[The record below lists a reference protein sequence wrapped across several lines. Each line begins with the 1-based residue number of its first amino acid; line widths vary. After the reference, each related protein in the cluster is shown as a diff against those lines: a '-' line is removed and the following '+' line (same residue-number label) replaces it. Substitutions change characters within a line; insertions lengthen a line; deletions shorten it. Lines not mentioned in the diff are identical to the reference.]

1 MIPYD
6 DLLPSDVSIIEDFAA
21 VSNWIRGRRG
31 FGAFRSRWIFGG
43 SDWNA
48 TSRRSNRCRRRVRNS
63 EDSSMVNNANCGS
76 VGKLLSRAHQSS

>member
-31 FGAFRSRWIFGG
+31 FGALRADGFFGFRLKRHLKAI
-43 SDWNA
+43 
-48 TSRRSNRCRRRVRNS
+48 
-63 EDSSMVNNANCGS
+63 ESMPTT
-76 VGKLLSRAHQSS
+76 RPQ